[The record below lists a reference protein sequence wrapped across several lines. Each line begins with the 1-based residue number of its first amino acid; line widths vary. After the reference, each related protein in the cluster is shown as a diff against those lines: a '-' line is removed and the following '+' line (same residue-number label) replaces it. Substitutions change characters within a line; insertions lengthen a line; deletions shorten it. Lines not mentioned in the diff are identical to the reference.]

1 MLFQDTPRSVEM
13 AQKYH
18 YPLWIVSRFIN
29 IIPNASKL
37 FQYLESPPRKYIRVN
52 TLKATVDEIMERL
65 KCIGFEVRKSILSD
79 VLEITWE
86 PFSLG
91 STVEHLLGYF
101 YIQDLSSCLAVR
113 ELDASD
119 SKLVLDMACAPGGKT
134 TYIAQKM
141 NNAGALIAV
150 DTSRRRIR
158 STYFNLMRC
167 GIQNTHLYNMDA
179 IDVTNFGVKFDRVL
193 LDAPCSCEG
202 VIPRDR
208 SIKNR
213 HTPGLI
219 DRCAQRQLILLDTA
233 IRVTR
238 PGGIV
243 IYSTCTFA
251 PEENELVVNSLIN
264 SREGIRIEP
273 IDFGDDGLTSFSDYS
288 LDSTL
293 NATKRLYPHIHGTLG
308 FYIAKLKIDFEEL

>member
-1 MLFQDTPRSVEM
+1 
-13 AQKYH
+13 
-18 YPLWIVSRFIN
+18 
-29 IIPNASKL
+29 
-37 FQYLESPPRKYIRVN
+37 
-52 TLKATVDEIMERL
+52 
-65 KCIGFEVRKSILSD
+65 
-79 VLEITWE
+79 
-86 PFSLG
+86 
-91 STVEHLLGYF
+91 
-101 YIQDLSSCLAVR
+101 
-113 ELDASD
+113 
-119 SKLVLDMACAPGGKT
+119 
-134 TYIAQKM
+134 
-141 NNAGALIAV
+141 
-150 DTSRRRIR
+150 
-158 STYFNLMRC
+158 
-167 GIQNTHLYNMDA
+167 
-179 IDVTNFGVKFDRVL
+179 L

-219 DRCAQRQLILLDTA
+219 DRCAQRQLNLLDTA